1 MALTEASVYL
11 PGQNKGTVCNKDGI
25 YQLKNLPEGKIK
37 IQFSFM
43 GFNTVIRNILLQR
56 KTNELDVTLSETVIE
71 SQEIVFSGASVSS
84 QHED

>member
-1 MALTEASVYL
+1 
-11 PGQNKGTVCNKDGI
+11 
-25 YQLKNLPEGKIK
+25 
-37 IQFSFM
+37 M